1 MGRDVPLLTGGWGV
15 VPISELRRRAGAAAE
30 GAYVAVNEPVTPLT
44 HLSGPAREVAR
55 ELGTRK
61 PRPFVLETA
70 QAAEIVLT
78 AIARSDGTRAS
89 VLEAMRRT
97 RVTDGI
103 LGSFGFDRNGDITPA
118 RVAVLRVD
126 GRSHEGAALDPMYA
140 GTAVD
145 SVIEV
150 PPGLGG

>member
-1 MGRDVPLLTGGWGV
+1 M
-15 VPISELRRRAGAAAE
+15 
-30 GAYVAVNEPVTPLT
+30 
-44 HLSGPAREVAR
+44 
-55 ELGTRK
+55 
-61 PRPFVLETA
+61 
-70 QAAEIVLT
+70 LT

-126 GRSHEGAALDPMYA
+126 GRSHKEGAALNPMYA
-140 GTAVD
+140 AAGVD
-145 SVIEV
+145 SVVEV

>member
-1 MGRDVPLLTGGWGV
+1 
-15 VPISELRRRAGAAAE
+15 
-30 GAYVAVNEPVTPLT
+30 
-44 HLSGPAREVAR
+44 
-55 ELGTRK
+55 
-61 PRPFVLETA
+61 VLA
-70 QAAEIVLT
+70 

-89 VLEAMRRT
+89 VLDAMRHT

-126 GRSHEGAALDPMYA
+126 GRSHGGAALDPLYA

-145 SVIEV
+145 SVVEV